1 MRHVVHWDGGSFFA
15 SIEQA
20 SDRRLR
26 GRPVAVDAA
35 YLDLTGAPALSRCA
49 GRESA

>member
-1 MRHVVHWDGGSFFA
+1 MRSVIHWDGDGFFA

-26 GRPVAVDAA
+26 GRPVAVGGERRGVVLSASLEA
-35 YLDLTGAPALSRCA
+35 TPASHK
-49 GRESA
+49 